1 MTTEDRVTLA
11 CFVGL
16 ALWVAYELGVLVILL
31 TSPIG

>member
-1 MTTEDRVTLA
+1 MTTEDRVTIA

-16 ALWVAYELGVLVILL
+16 ALWLAYELGVLVIVI